1 MLALTRPAGS
11 ADPGRRARSFLL
23 GSLLMCVLLA
33 LPLTAARAMCNQDV
47 DANGEITSTT
57 DGLLVMRYQ
66 LGIRGPALTA
76 NVLGVGAARTD
87 PAAIALHI
95 ATPCLQPGW
104 VGRGTGRL
112 NDSGIV
118 FGGEATSG
126 NNAGCTGVNIAQQ
139 DCSKG
144 RDATPALNSAS
155 NGKAGF
161 QFSKISNSG
170 DKLPSSAVLGAG
182 ANDWAC
188 TYDHVTGLMWEVKTT
203 SGVRNQAHT
212 YTWYSSDP
220 SDNGGS
226 LGSVG
231 TATCTGTAQCN
242 TENYVGLVNSVVLC
256 GRSDWR
262 MPHKRELLSIVD
274 YGVVTPSLDVNYF
287 PNTPPSEFWSG
298 SPSAS
303 GATGAWVVGF
313 GDGSAYVGGRSFA
326 SGVRLVRAGQ

>member
-1 MLALTRPAGS
+1 
-11 ADPGRRARSFLL
+11 
-23 GSLLMCVLLA
+23 
-33 LPLTAARAMCNQDV
+33 
-47 DANGEITSTT
+47 
-57 DGLLVMRYQ
+57 
-66 LGIRGPALTA
+66 
-76 NVLGVGAARTD
+76 
-87 PAAIALHI
+87 
-95 ATPCLQPGW
+95 
-104 VGRGTGRL
+104 
-112 NDSGIV
+112 
-118 FGGEATSG
+118 
-126 NNAGCTGVNIAQQ
+126 
-139 DCSKG
+139 
-144 RDATPALNSAS
+144 
-155 NGKAGF
+155 
-161 QFSKISNSG
+161 
-170 DKLPSSAVLGAG
+170 
-182 ANDWAC
+182 
-188 TYDHVTGLMWEVKTT
+188 VTGLMWEVKTT